1 MTVTAVR
8 IPFEVGK
15 AILFCV
21 GLQNPLL
28 VAYGIGFPGKL
39 VLVRQS
45 RIKGSN
51 ELLGGLS

>member
-1 MTVTAVR
+1 MNS
-8 IPFEVGK
+8 
-15 AILFCV
+15 
-21 GLQNPLL
+21 GLSGDFIFLVKSPLTNVLL

-45 RIKGSN
+45 RIKGGN